1 MRMVQDELSTSML
14 LLKERFAKRTKRGPC
29 PQDLRDMVASAYSSG
44 ASIPEL
50 SKIIRRPIK
59 RIQSWVGSTSPV
71 EKVRRLEVVASV
83 DAQSRDRS
91 LKIMFPS
98 GAYVSIT
105 TESELEDPLLADL
118 LFREAGRR

>member
-1 MRMVQDELSTSML
+1 
-14 LLKERFAKRTKRGPC
+14 
-29 PQDLRDMVASAYSSG
+29 
-44 ASIPEL
+44 
-50 SKIIRRPIK
+50 
-59 RIQSWVGSTSPV
+59 
-71 EKVRRLEVVASV
+71 VRRLEVVASV

-118 LFREAGRR
+118 LSAKPDGGDVCCQRCV

>member
-1 MRMVQDELSTSML
+1 VLTAPVLRSRSYQRLSV
-14 LLKERFAKRTKRGPC
+14 
-29 PQDLRDMVASAYSSG
+29 DLSSESSLG
-44 ASIPEL
+44 G
-50 SKIIRRPIK
+50 
-59 RIQSWVGSTSPV
+59 GSTSPV

-83 DAQSRDRS
+83 DTQSRDRS